1 MSIVQKAVSDSVIN
15 TGDEEIAIGA
25 SGVAG
30 GRSKEETG
38 VREVGI
44 GDHVK
49 QGFVHEEPPR
59 LLSIDQAFERIGTEV
74 RSNLSNLELYIKQ
87 ASMESSDFFKLAL
100 IFAFL
105 GFIILLFGVGLY
117 ISDLVEEGIIAIV
130 NAFVSVITAAFFLHK
145 DKERRVT
152 MEQYRQ
158 TVMDSQYLLGKI
170 DVADLVK
177 EKRARE
183 ILKKEIIR
191 NALGVEQS
199 SQQSSAPAKVKMVG
213 RMHWE

>member
-1 MSIVQKAVSDSVIN
+1 
-15 TGDEEIAIGA
+15 
-25 SGVAG
+25 
-30 GRSKEETG
+30 
-38 VREVGI
+38 
-44 GDHVK
+44 
-49 QGFVHEEPPR
+49 
-59 LLSIDQAFERIGTEV
+59 
-74 RSNLSNLELYIKQ
+74 
-87 ASMESSDFFKLAL
+87 MESSDFFKLAL

-117 ISDLVEEGIIAIV
+117 ISDLVEDGFIAIV